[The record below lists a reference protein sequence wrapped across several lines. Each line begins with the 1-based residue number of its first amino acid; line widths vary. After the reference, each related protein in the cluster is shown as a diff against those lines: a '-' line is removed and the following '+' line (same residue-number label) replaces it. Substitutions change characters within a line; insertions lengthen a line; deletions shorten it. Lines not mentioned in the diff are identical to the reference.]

1 MAEGSEVDTSNS
13 STSQPGVESIE
24 SKTQRL
30 SRPVKKIGLPI
41 NTATREKK
49 EKETK
54 IPTCSTPSAVA
65 SRSRKIKVNKQDF
78 SKDPKDKAPQ
88 SKQDKTGKKP
98 S

>member
-1 MAEGSEVDTSNS
+1 MAEGSEVDASNS

-24 SKTQRL
+24 PKPQRL
-30 SRPVKKIGLPI
+30 SRPVTKIGLPI
-41 NTATREKK
+41 NAATREKK

-54 IPTCSTPSAVA
+54 IPTCSTPSTVA
-65 SRSRKIKVNKQDF
+65 SGSRRIKVNKQDF
-78 SKDPKDKAPQ
+78 LKVPKDKVSQ